1 MTKTALTSNREWN
14 TRVVSTEK
22 GEITQNILAEFNE
35 LWNSEYA
42 LKYDEFYEVYKERY
56 MTPFGQR
63 KAVYSWRLAATDPTP
78 TGKRKEKSLREKIK
92 DIEKQLR
99 LETFCED
106 LTVCE
111 LVEKYLMTKT
121 GVKHST
127 RTGYKFVQNILAKEP
142 FGQRKIASIK
152 TSDAK
157 IFLIKMQEEGRG
169 YSTIHTVRGVLRPAF
184 QMAAD
189 DDMIIKNPFQFELH
203 TVVVNDSVKRD
214 ALTREQER
222 KFLQFIQEDRHYS
235 RYYDAIFILFKTGLR
250 ISEFCGLTIKDI
262 DFKKN
267 VIKVSHQLQRT
278 SDMRYVCEKTKT
290 ENGIREIPMNSE
302 VMEAFKRI
310 IKNRPKPKIEPIV
323 DGYSGFL
330 FLDKNGKPR
339 VALHWEKYFQLSVE
353 KYNSI
358 YRVQLPKI
366 TPHVCRH
373 TFCTNMAKSG
383 MNPKVLQYIMGH
395 GDISVTLD
403 TYTHIKAEDAIA
415 EMERLDLLI
424 EKEA

>member
-1 MTKTALTSNREWN
+1 MSNTKRRDNKG
-14 TRVVSTEK
+14 RVLQM
-22 GEITQNILAEFNE
+22 GENQLDDGR
-35 LWNSEYA
+35 Y
-42 LKYDEFYEVYKERY
+42 VYRY
-56 MTPFGQR
+56 TNPYGQR
-63 KAVYSWRLAATDPTP
+63 KTVYSWRLTASDPMP
-78 TGKRKEKSLREKIK
+78 AGRRKDKSLREKIK

-99 LETFCED
+99 LEICCED
-106 LTVCE
+106 ITVCE

-127 RTGYKFVQNILAKEP
+127 QTGYKFVQNILAKEP

-157 IFLIKMQEEGRG
+157 IFLIKMQEDGRG

-189 DDMIIKNPFQFELH
+189 DDMIVKNPFQFELH

-222 KFLQFIQEDRHYS
+222 KFLQFILEDDHYS
-235 RYYDAIFILFKTGLR
+235 QYYDAFYILFKTGLR

-262 DFKKN
+262 DFRKK
-267 VIKVSHQLQRT
+267 VIKVNHQLQRT
-278 SDMRYVCEKTKT
+278 SDMKYICEKTKT
-290 ENGIREIPMNSE
+290 ENGVREVPMTSD
-302 VMEAFKRI
+302 VVDAFKRI
-310 IKNRPKPKIEPIV
+310 IKMRPKPKIEPVV

-330 FLDKNGKPR
+330 FLDKNGKPK
-339 VALHWEKYFQLSVE
+339 VALHWEKYFQLSVA
-353 KYNSI
+353 KYNKT

-403 TYTHIKAEDAIA
+403 TYTHIKSEDAIA
-415 EMERLDLLI
+415 EMERLDYLKT
-424 EKEA
+424 KEA

>member
-1 MTKTALTSNREWN
+1 MSNAKRRDN
-14 TRVVSTEK
+14 KGRVLQM
-22 GEITQNILAEFNE
+22 GENQLDDGR
-35 LWNSEYA
+35 YA
-42 LKYDEFYEVYKERY
+42 YRY
-56 MTPFGQR
+56 TTPFGQR
-63 KAVYSWRLAATDPTP
+63 KTVYSWRLTASDPMP
-78 TGKRKEKSLREKIK
+78 TGKRKDKSLREKIK
-92 DIEKQLR
+92 EIEKKLR
-99 LETFCED
+99 LEICCED
-106 LTVCE
+106 ITVCE

-157 IFLIKMQEEGRG
+157 IFLIKMQEDGRG

-189 DDMIIKNPFQFELH
+189 DDMIVKNPFQFELH

-222 KFLQFIQEDRHYS
+222 KFLQFIMEDNHYS
-235 RYYDAIFILFKTGLR
+235 QYYDAFYILFKTGLR
-250 ISEFCGLTIKDI
+250 ISEFCGLTMKDI
-262 DFKKN
+262 DFKKK
-267 VIKVSHQLQRT
+267 VIKVNHQLQRT
-278 SDMRYVCEKTKT
+278 SDMKYICEKTKT
-290 ENGIREIPMNSE
+290 ENGVREVPMTPD
-302 VMEAFKRI
+302 VMDAFKRV
-310 IKNRPKPKIEPIV
+310 IKLRPTPKIEPII

-330 FLDKNGKPR
+330 FLDKNGKPK

-353 KYNSI
+353 KYNKI

-403 TYTHIKAEDAIA
+403 TYTHIKSEDAIA
-415 EMERLDLLI
+415 EMERIDYLKT
-424 EKEA
+424 KEA

>member
-1 MTKTALTSNREWN
+1 MSNAERSDN
-14 TRVVSTEK
+14 KGRVLQM
-22 GEITQNILAEFNE
+22 GEVQLDTG
-35 LWNSEYA
+35 
-42 LKYDEFYEVYKERY
+42 RY
-56 MTPFGQR
+56 MYRYQTPFGQR
-63 KAVYSWRLAATDPTP
+63 KSVYSWRLVASDPMP
-78 TGKRKEKSLREKIK
+78 AGKKQEKSLREKIK

-99 LETFCED
+99 LETYCED

-111 LVEKYLMTKT
+111 LVEKYIATKT
-121 GVKHST
+121 GVTHST
-127 RTGYKFVQNILAKEP
+127 KTGYKYVQNILAKEP
-142 FGQRKIASIK
+142 FGQRKIASVK

-157 IFLIKMQEEGRG
+157 IFLINMQKNGRG

-222 KFLQFIQEDRHYS
+222 KFLQFIKEDSHYGQ
-235 RYYDAIFILFKTGLR
+235 YYDAFFILFKTGLR

-262 DFKKN
+262 DFKNN
-267 VIKVSHQLQRT
+267 VLKVNHQLQRT
-278 SDMRYVCEKTKT
+278 SDMKYICGPTKT
-290 ENGIREIPMNSE
+290 ENGIRDIPMKPE
-302 VMEAFKRI
+302 VAEAFKRI
-310 IKNRPKPKIEPIV
+310 IQNRPKPKVEPVV
-323 DGYSGFL
+323 DGYVGFL

-358 YRVQLPKI
+358 YKVQMPKI

-373 TFCTNMAKSG
+373 TCCTNLAKSG

-403 TYTHIKAEDAIA
+403 TYTHMKAEDAWD
-415 EMERLDLLI
+415 EMERLGML
-424 EKEA
+424 EAKEA

>member
-1 MTKTALTSNREWN
+1 MSNTKRRDNKG
-14 TRVVSTEK
+14 RVLQM
-22 GEITQNILAEFNE
+22 GENQLDDGR
-35 LWNSEYA
+35 YA
-42 LKYDEFYEVYKERY
+42 YRY
-56 MTPFGQR
+56 TTPFGQR
-63 KAVYSWRLAATDPTP
+63 KTVYSWRLTASDPMP
-78 TGKRKEKSLREKIK
+78 AGKRKDKSLREKIK
-92 DIEKQLR
+92 DIEKKLR
-99 LETFCED
+99 LEICCED
-106 LTVCE
+106 ITVCE

-127 RTGYKFVQNILAKEP
+127 QTGYKFVQNILAKEP

-157 IFLIKMQEEGRG
+157 IFLIKMQEDGRG

-222 KFLQFIQEDRHYS
+222 KFLEFIQQDGHYS
-235 RYYDAIFILFKTGLR
+235 RYYDAFFILFHTGLR

-262 DFKKN
+262 DFRKKA
-267 VIKVSHQLQRT
+267 IKVNHQLQCT
-278 SDMRYVCEKTKT
+278 SEMKYVCESTKT
-290 ENGIREIPMNSE
+290 ENGVREVPMNPD
-302 VMEAFKRI
+302 VVDAFKRI

-415 EMERLDLLI
+415 EMERLDLLT

>member
-1 MTKTALTSNREWN
+1 MSNAKRRDN
-14 TRVVSTEK
+14 KGRVLQM
-22 GEITQNILAEFNE
+22 GENQLDDGR
-35 LWNSEYA
+35 Y
-42 LKYDEFYEVYKERY
+42 VYRY
-56 MTPFGQR
+56 TNPYGQR
-63 KAVYSWRLAATDPTP
+63 KTVYSWRLTASDPMP
-78 TGKRKEKSLREKIK
+78 AGRRKDKSLREKIK

-99 LETFCED
+99 LEICCED
-106 LTVCE
+106 ITVCE

-127 RTGYKFVQNILAKEP
+127 QIGYKFVQNILAKEP

-157 IFLIKMQEEGRG
+157 IFLIKMQEDGRG

-189 DDMIIKNPFQFELH
+189 DDMIVKNPFQFELH

-222 KFLQFIQEDRHYS
+222 KYLQFILEDDHYS
-235 RYYDAIFILFKTGLR
+235 QYYDAIYILFKTGLR

-262 DFKKN
+262 DFKKK
-267 VIKVSHQLQRT
+267 VIKINHQLQRT
-278 SDMRYVCEKTKT
+278 SDMRYICEKTKT
-290 ENGIREIPMNSE
+290 ENGVREVPMTPD
-302 VMEAFKRI
+302 VVDAFKRI
-310 IKNRPKPKIEPIV
+310 IKMRPKPKIEPVV

-330 FLDKNGKPR
+330 FLDKNGKPK
-339 VALHWEKYFQLSVE
+339 VALHWEKYFQLSVA
-353 KYNSI
+353 KYNKI
-358 YRVQLPKI
+358 YRVQLPQI

-403 TYTHIKAEDAIA
+403 TYTHIKSEDAIA
-415 EMERLDLLI
+415 EMERLDYLKT
-424 EKEA
+424 KEA

>member
-1 MTKTALTSNREWN
+1 
-14 TRVVSTEK
+14 
-22 GEITQNILAEFNE
+22 
-35 LWNSEYA
+35 
-42 LKYDEFYEVYKERY
+42 
-56 MTPFGQR
+56 
-63 KAVYSWRLAATDPTP
+63 
-78 TGKRKEKSLREKIK
+78 
-92 DIEKQLR
+92 
-99 LETFCED
+99 
-106 LTVCE
+106 
-111 LVEKYLMTKT
+111 
-121 GVKHST
+121 
-127 RTGYKFVQNILAKEP
+127 
-142 FGQRKIASIK
+142 
-152 TSDAK
+152 
-157 IFLIKMQEEGRG
+157 
-169 YSTIHTVRGVLRPAF
+169 
-184 QMAAD
+184 MAAD

-222 KFLQFIQEDRHYS
+222 KFLQFIQEDGHYS

-330 FLDKNGKPR
+330 FLDKNGKPK

-366 TPHVCRH
+366 TPHMCRH

-403 TYTHIKAEDAIA
+403 TYTHIKTEDAIA
-415 EMERLDLLI
+415 EMERLDLLT

>member
-1 MTKTALTSNREWN
+1 MSNAKRRDNKGRVLQMGEWQQDDGRYVYCYTSP
-14 TRVVSTEK
+14 
-22 GEITQNILAEFNE
+22 L
-35 LWNSEYA
+35 
-42 LKYDEFYEVYKERY
+42 
-56 MTPFGQR
+56 GQR
-63 KAVYSWRLAATDPTP
+63 KSVYSWRLTASDSTP
-78 TGKRKEKSLREKIK
+78 AGKRKEKSLREKIK
-92 DIEKQLR
+92 DVEKQMR
-99 LETFCED
+99 LELCCED
-106 LTVCE
+106 ITVCE

-157 IFLIKMQEEGRG
+157 IFLIKMQEDGRG

-189 DDMIIKNPFQFELH
+189 DDMIIKNPFQFELY

-222 KFLQFIQEDRHYS
+222 KFLQFIAEDAHYK
-235 RYYDAIFILFKTGLR
+235 RYYDAFYILFKTGLR
-250 ISEFCGLTIKDI
+250 ISEFCGLTIRDI
-262 DFKKN
+262 DFRKK
-267 VIKVSHQLQRT
+267 VIKVNHQLQRT
-278 SDMRYVCEKTKT
+278 SEMMYICETTKT
-290 ENGIREIPMNSE
+290 DNGVRDVPMTPD
-302 VMEAFKRI
+302 VVDAFKRI

-339 VALHWEKYFQLSVE
+339 VALHWEKYFQLSVR

-358 YRVQLPKI
+358 YKVQLPKI

-403 TYTHIKAEDAIA
+403 TYTHIKSEDAIA
-415 EMERLDLLI
+415 EMERLDLLM

>member
-1 MTKTALTSNREWN
+1 
-14 TRVVSTEK
+14 
-22 GEITQNILAEFNE
+22 
-35 LWNSEYA
+35 
-42 LKYDEFYEVYKERY
+42 
-56 MTPFGQR
+56 
-63 KAVYSWRLAATDPTP
+63 
-78 TGKRKEKSLREKIK
+78 
-92 DIEKQLR
+92 
-99 LETFCED
+99 
-106 LTVCE
+106 
-111 LVEKYLMTKT
+111 MTKT

-157 IFLIKMQEEGRG
+157 IFLIKMQEDGRG

-184 QMAAD
+184 QMSAD
-189 DDMIIKNPFQFELH
+189 DDMIVKNPFQFELH

-222 KFLQFIQEDRHYS
+222 KYLQFILEDNHYGQ
-235 RYYDAIFILFKTGLR
+235 YYDAIYILFKTGLR

-262 DFKKN
+262 DFKKK
-267 VIKVSHQLQRT
+267 VIKINHQLQRT
-278 SDMRYVCEKTKT
+278 SDMRYICEKTKT
-290 ENGIREIPMNSE
+290 ENGVREVPMTPD
-302 VMEAFKRI
+302 VVDAFKRI
-310 IKNRPKPKIEPIV
+310 IKMRPKPKIEPVV

-330 FLDKNGKPR
+330 FLDKNGKPK

-403 TYTHIKAEDAIA
+403 TYTHMKAEDAWD
-415 EMERLDLLI
+415 EMERLGMLD

>member
-1 MTKTALTSNREWN
+1 MSNTKRRDNKG
-14 TRVVSTEK
+14 RVLQM
-22 GEITQNILAEFNE
+22 GENQLDDGR
-35 LWNSEYA
+35 Y
-42 LKYDEFYEVYKERY
+42 VYRY
-56 MTPFGQR
+56 TNPYGQR
-63 KAVYSWRLAATDPTP
+63 KTVYSWRLTASDPMP
-78 TGKRKEKSLREKIK
+78 AGRRKDKSLREKIK

-99 LETFCED
+99 LEICCED
-106 LTVCE
+106 ITVCE

-127 RTGYKFVQNILAKEP
+127 QTGYKFVQNILTKEP

-157 IFLIKMQEEGRG
+157 IFLIKMQEDGRG

-189 DDMIIKNPFQFELH
+189 DDMIVKNPFQFELH

-222 KFLQFIQEDRHYS
+222 KYLQFILEDDHYS
-235 RYYDAIFILFKTGLR
+235 QYYDAIYILFKTGLR

-262 DFKKN
+262 DFKKK
-267 VIKVSHQLQRT
+267 VIKVNHQLQRT
-278 SDMRYVCEKTKT
+278 SDMRYICEKTKT
-290 ENGIREIPMNSE
+290 ENGVREVPMTPD
-302 VMEAFKRI
+302 VVDAFKRI
-310 IKNRPKPKIEPIV
+310 IKMRPKPKIEPVV

-330 FLDKNGKPR
+330 FLDKNGKPK
-339 VALHWEKYFQLSVE
+339 VALHWEKYFQLSVA
-353 KYNSI
+353 KYNKI
-358 YRVQLPKI
+358 YRVQLPQI

-403 TYTHIKAEDAIA
+403 TYTHIKSEDAIA
-415 EMERLDLLI
+415 EMERLDLLM

>member
-1 MTKTALTSNREWN
+1 MSNAKRRDN
-14 TRVVSTEK
+14 KGRVLQM
-22 GEITQNILAEFNE
+22 GENQLDDGR
-35 LWNSEYA
+35 Y
-42 LKYDEFYEVYKERY
+42 VYRY
-56 MTPFGQR
+56 TNPYGQR
-63 KAVYSWRLAATDPTP
+63 KTVYSWRLTASDPMP
-78 TGKRKEKSLREKIK
+78 AGRRKDKSLREKIK

-99 LETFCED
+99 LEICCED
-106 LTVCE
+106 ITVCE

-127 RTGYKFVQNILAKEP
+127 QTGYKFVQNILAKEP

-157 IFLIKMQEEGRG
+157 IFLIKMQEDGRG

-189 DDMIIKNPFQFELH
+189 DDMIVKNPFQFELH

-222 KFLQFIQEDRHYS
+222 KFLQFILEDDHYS
-235 RYYDAIFILFKTGLR
+235 QYYDAIYILFKTGLR

-262 DFKKN
+262 DFKKK
-267 VIKVSHQLQRT
+267 VIKVNHQLQRT
-278 SDMRYVCEKTKT
+278 SDMRYICEKTKT
-290 ENGIREIPMNSE
+290 ENGVREVPMTPD
-302 VMEAFKRI
+302 VVDAFKRI
-310 IKNRPKPKIEPIV
+310 IKMRPKPKIEPV
-323 DGYSGFL
+323 VARYSGFL
-330 FLDKNGKPR
+330 FLDKNGKPK
-339 VALHWEKYFQLSVE
+339 VALHWEKYFQLSVA
-353 KYNSI
+353 KYNKI
-358 YRVQLPKI
+358 YRVQLPQI

-403 TYTHIKAEDAIA
+403 TYTHIKSEDAIA
-415 EMERLDLLI
+415 EMERLDYLKT
-424 EKEA
+424 KEA

>member
-1 MTKTALTSNREWN
+1 MSNAKRRDN
-14 TRVVSTEK
+14 KGRVLQM
-22 GEITQNILAEFNE
+22 GESQQDDGR
-35 LWNSEYA
+35 Y
-42 LKYDEFYEVYKERY
+42 VYRY
-56 MTPFGQR
+56 T
-63 KAVYSWRLAATDPTP
+63 TP
-78 TGKRKEKSLREKIK
+78 TGKRKSVYSWRLTASDSTPAGRRYEKSLREKIR

-99 LETFCED
+99 LEVYCED

-111 LVEKYLMTKT
+111 LVEKYIMTKT
-121 GVKHST
+121 GVKHNT
-127 RTGYKFVQNILAKEP
+127 RTGYKYVQNILAKEP

-157 IFLIKMQEEGRG
+157 IFLISMQEAGRG
-169 YSTIHTVRGVLRPAF
+169 YSTICTVRGVLRPAF
-184 QMAAD
+184 QMATD
-189 DDMIIKNPFQFELH
+189 DDMIVKNPFQFELH

-222 KFLQFIQEDRHYS
+222 KFLQFIAEDEHYS
-235 RYYDAIFILFKTGLR
+235 RYYDAFFILFKTGLR
-250 ISEFCGLTIKDI
+250 ISEFCGLTIRDI

-267 VIKVSHQLQRT
+267 VIKVNHQLQRIGGKQ
-278 SDMRYVCEKTKT
+278 YVCEKTKT
-290 ENGIREIPMNSE
+290 DNGVREVPMKPE
-302 VMEAFKRI
+302 VIAAFKRI
-310 IKNRPKPKIEPIV
+310 INSRPKPKIEPII

-330 FLDKNGKPR
+330 FLDSKDRPK

-415 EMERLDLLI
+415 EMERLDFVM
-424 EKEA
+424 ENHA

>member
-1 MTKTALTSNREWN
+1 MSNTKRRDNKG
-14 TRVVSTEK
+14 RVLQI
-22 GEITQNILAEFNE
+22 GENQLDDGR
-35 LWNSEYA
+35 YA
-42 LKYDEFYEVYKERY
+42 YRY
-56 MTPFGQR
+56 TTPFGQR
-63 KAVYSWRLAATDPTP
+63 KTVYSWRLTASDPMP
-78 TGKRKEKSLREKIK
+78 AGKRKDKSLREKIK
-92 DIEKQLR
+92 DIEKKLR
-99 LETFCED
+99 LEICCENI
-106 LTVCE
+106 TVCE

-157 IFLIKMQEEGRG
+157 IFLIKMQEAGRG

-189 DDMIIKNPFQFELH
+189 DDMIVKNPFQFELH

-222 KFLQFIQEDRHYS
+222 KFLQFILEDDHYS
-235 RYYDAIFILFKTGLR
+235 QYYDAFYILFKTGLR

-262 DFKKN
+262 DFKKK
-267 VIKVSHQLQRT
+267 VIKVNHQLQRT
-278 SDMRYVCEKTKT
+278 SDMRYICEKTKT
-290 ENGIREIPMNSE
+290 ENGVREVPMTPD
-302 VMEAFKRI
+302 VMAAFKRI
-310 IKNRPKPKIEPIV
+310 IKMRPKPKIEPIV

-339 VALHWEKYFQLSVE
+339 VALHWEKYFQLSVA
-353 KYNSI
+353 KYNKI

-403 TYTHIKAEDAIA
+403 TYTHIKSEDAIA
-415 EMERLDLLI
+415 EMERLDYLAT
-424 EKEA
+424 KEA

>member
-1 MTKTALTSNREWN
+1 MSYTKRRDNKG
-14 TRVVSTEK
+14 RVLQM
-22 GEITQNILAEFNE
+22 GEIQLEDGR
-35 LWNSEYA
+35 YA
-42 LKYDEFYEVYKERY
+42 YRY
-56 MTPFGQR
+56 TDPFGQR
-63 KAVYSWRLAATDPTP
+63 KTVYSWRLTASDSMPA
-78 TGKRKEKSLREKIK
+78 GKRKDKALRDKIK
-92 DIEKQLR
+92 EIEKRLR
-99 LETFCED
+99 LEICCED
-106 LTVCE
+106 ITVCE

-157 IFLIKMQEEGRG
+157 VFLIKMQEDGRG

-222 KFLQFIQEDRHYS
+222 QFLQFILEDNHYS
-235 RYYDAIFILFKTGLR
+235 QYYDAFYILFKTGLR

-262 DFKKN
+262 DFKKK
-267 VIKVSHQLQRT
+267 VIKVNHQLQRT
-278 SDMRYVCEKTKT
+278 NDMKYICETTKT
-290 ENGIREIPMNSE
+290 ENGVREVPMTPD
-302 VMEAFKRI
+302 VMEAFRRI
-310 IKNRPKPKIEPIV
+310 IKMRPKLKVEPII

-330 FLDKNGKPR
+330 FLDKNGKPK
-339 VALHWEKYFQLSVE
+339 VALHWEKYFQLSVA
-353 KYNSI
+353 KYNKI

-403 TYTHIKAEDAIA
+403 TYTHIKSEDAIA
-415 EMERLDLLI
+415 EMERLDYLKV
-424 EKEA
+424 KEV

>member
-1 MTKTALTSNREWN
+1 MSNTKRRDNKG
-14 TRVVSTEK
+14 RVLQM
-22 GEITQNILAEFNE
+22 GENQLDNGR
-35 LWNSEYA
+35 YA
-42 LKYDEFYEVYKERY
+42 YRY
-56 MTPFGQR
+56 TTPFGQR
-63 KAVYSWRLAATDPTP
+63 KTVYSWRLTASDPMP
-78 TGKRKEKSLREKIK
+78 AGKRKDKSLREKIK
-92 DIEKQLR
+92 EIEKKLR
-99 LETFCED
+99 LEICCED
-106 LTVCE
+106 ITVCE

-127 RTGYKFVQNILAKEP
+127 RTGYKFVQNILEKEP

-157 IFLIKMQEEGRG
+157 IFLIKMQEDGRG

-189 DDMIIKNPFQFELH
+189 DDMIVKNPFQFELH

-222 KFLQFIQEDRHYS
+222 QFLQFIMEDNHYS
-235 RYYDAIFILFKTGLR
+235 QYYDAFYILFKTGLR
-250 ISEFCGLTIKDI
+250 ISEFCGLTIRDI
-262 DFKKN
+262 DFKKK
-267 VIKVSHQLQRT
+267 VIKVNHQLQRT
-278 SDMRYVCEKTKT
+278 SDMKYICETTKT
-290 ENGIREIPMNSE
+290 ENGVREVPMTPD
-302 VMEAFKRI
+302 VMDAFKRI
-310 IKNRPKPKIEPIV
+310 IKLRPTPKIEPII

-330 FLDKNGKPR
+330 FLDKNGKPK

-353 KYNSI
+353 KYNKI

-403 TYTHIKAEDAIA
+403 TYTHIKSEDAIA
-415 EMERLDLLI
+415 EMERLDYLKT
-424 EKEA
+424 KEA

>member
-1 MTKTALTSNREWN
+1 MGEWQQDDG
-14 TRVVSTEK
+14 R
-22 GEITQNILAEFNE
+22 
-35 LWNSEYA
+35 Y
-42 LKYDEFYEVYKERY
+42 VYRY
-56 MTPFGQR
+56 TTPFGQR
-63 KAVYSWRLAATDPTP
+63 KSVYSWRLTASNPTP
-78 TGKRKEKSLREKIK
+78 AGKRKEKSLREKIK
-92 DIEKQLR
+92 KVEKQLR
-99 LETFCED
+99 LELCCED
-106 LTVCE
+106 ITVCE

-127 RTGYKFVQNILAKEP
+127 RTGYKFVQNILEKEP

-157 IFLIKMQEEGRG
+157 IFLIKMQEDGRG

-222 KFLQFIQEDRHYS
+222 KFLQFIAEDAHYK
-235 RYYDAIFILFKTGLR
+235 RYYDAFYVLFKTGLR

-262 DFKKN
+262 DFRKK
-267 VIKVSHQLQRT
+267 VIKVNHQLQRT
-278 SDMRYVCEKTKT
+278 SEMKYICESTKT
-290 ENGIREIPMNSE
+290 GNGVRDVPMTPD
-302 VMEAFKRI
+302 VVDAFKRI
-310 IKNRPKPKIEPIV
+310 IKNRPKPKIGPIV

-330 FLDKNGKPR
+330 FLDKNGRPR
-339 VALHWEKYFQLSVE
+339 VALHWEKYFQLSVR

-358 YRVQLPKI
+358 YRVQLPQI

-403 TYTHIKAEDAIA
+403 TYTHIKSEDVIA
-415 EMERLDLLI
+415 EMERLDLLM

>member
-1 MTKTALTSNREWN
+1 MSQLFERRMIMSNAKRRDN
-14 TRVVSTEK
+14 KGRVLQM
-22 GEITQNILAEFNE
+22 GENQLDDGR
-35 LWNSEYA
+35 YA
-42 LKYDEFYEVYKERY
+42 YRY
-56 MTPFGQR
+56 TTPFGQR
-63 KAVYSWRLAATDPTP
+63 KTVYSWRLTASDPMP
-78 TGKRKEKSLREKIK
+78 AGRRKDKSLREKIK

-99 LETFCED
+99 LEICCED
-106 LTVCE
+106 ITVCE

-127 RTGYKFVQNILAKEP
+127 QTGFKFVQNILAKEP

-157 IFLIKMQEEGRG
+157 IFLIKMQEDGRG

-189 DDMIIKNPFQFELH
+189 DDMIVKNPFQFELH

-222 KFLQFIQEDRHYS
+222 KFLQFILEDDHYS
-235 RYYDAIFILFKTGLR
+235 QYYDAIYILFKTGLR

-262 DFKKN
+262 DFKKK
-267 VIKVSHQLQRT
+267 VIKVNHQLQRT
-278 SDMRYVCEKTKT
+278 SDMRYICEKTKT
-290 ENGIREIPMNSE
+290 ENGVREVPMTSD
-302 VMEAFKRI
+302 VVDAFKRI
-310 IKNRPKPKIEPIV
+310 IKMRPKPKIEPVV

-330 FLDKNGKPR
+330 FLDKNGKPK
-339 VALHWEKYFQLSVE
+339 VALHWEKYFQLSVA
-353 KYNSI
+353 KYNKI
-358 YRVQLPKI
+358 YRVQLPQI

-403 TYTHIKAEDAIA
+403 TYTHIKSEDAIA
-415 EMERLDLLI
+415 EMERLDYLKT
-424 EKEA
+424 KEA

>member
-1 MTKTALTSNREWN
+1 MSQLFERRIIMSNTKRRDNKG
-14 TRVVSTEK
+14 RVLQM
-22 GEITQNILAEFNE
+22 GENQLDDGR
-35 LWNSEYA
+35 YA
-42 LKYDEFYEVYKERY
+42 YRY
-56 MTPFGQR
+56 TTPFGQR
-63 KAVYSWRLAATDPTP
+63 KTVYSWRLTASDPMP
-78 TGKRKEKSLREKIK
+78 AGKRKDKSLREKIK
-92 DIEKQLR
+92 DIEKKLR
-99 LETFCED
+99 LEICCED
-106 LTVCE
+106 ITVCE

-127 RTGYKFVQNILAKEP
+127 QTGYKFVQNILAKDP

-157 IFLIKMQEEGRG
+157 IFLIKMQEAGRG

-189 DDMIIKNPFQFELH
+189 DDMIVKNPFQFELH

-222 KFLQFIQEDRHYS
+222 KFLQFILEDDHYS
-235 RYYDAIFILFKTGLR
+235 QYYDAFYILFKTGLR

-262 DFKKN
+262 DFRKK
-267 VIKVSHQLQRT
+267 VIKVNHQLQRT
-278 SDMRYVCEKTKT
+278 SDMRYICEKTKT
-290 ENGIREIPMNSE
+290 ENGVREVPMTPY
-302 VMEAFKRI
+302 VMDAFMRI
-310 IKNRPKPKIEPIV
+310 IKMRPKPKIEPIV

-339 VALHWEKYFQLSVE
+339 VALHWEKYFQLSVA
-353 KYNSI
+353 KYNKI

-415 EMERLDLLI
+415 EMERLDYLAT
-424 EKEA
+424 KEA

>member
-1 MTKTALTSNREWN
+1 
-14 TRVVSTEK
+14 
-22 GEITQNILAEFNE
+22 
-35 LWNSEYA
+35 
-42 LKYDEFYEVYKERY
+42 
-56 MTPFGQR
+56 
-63 KAVYSWRLAATDPTP
+63 
-78 TGKRKEKSLREKIK
+78 
-92 DIEKQLR
+92 
-99 LETFCED
+99 
-106 LTVCE
+106 
-111 LVEKYLMTKT
+111 
-121 GVKHST
+121 VKHST

-157 IFLIKMQEEGRG
+157 IFLIKMQEDGRG
-169 YSTIHTVRGVLRPAF
+169 YSTIHTVRGVLHPAF

-189 DDMIIKNPFQFELH
+189 DDMILKNPFQFELH

-222 KFLQFIQEDRHYS
+222 KFLQFIAEDAHYK
-235 RYYDAIFILFKTGLR
+235 RYYDAFYILFKTGLR

-262 DFKKN
+262 DFRKK
-267 VIKVSHQLQRT
+267 VIKVNHQLQRT
-278 SDMRYVCEKTKT
+278 SEMKYICESTKT
-290 ENGIREIPMNSE
+290 DNGVRDVPMTPD
-302 VMEAFKRI
+302 VVDAFKRI

-415 EMERLDLLI
+415 EMERLDLLT

>member
-1 MTKTALTSNREWN
+1 MSNTKRRDNKG
-14 TRVVSTEK
+14 RVLQM
-22 GEITQNILAEFNE
+22 GENQLDDGR
-35 LWNSEYA
+35 Y
-42 LKYDEFYEVYKERY
+42 VYRY
-56 MTPFGQR
+56 TNPYGQR
-63 KAVYSWRLAATDPTP
+63 KTVYSWRLTASDPMP
-78 TGKRKEKSLREKIK
+78 AGRRKDKSLREKIK

-99 LETFCED
+99 LEICCED
-106 LTVCE
+106 ITVCE

-127 RTGYKFVQNILAKEP
+127 QTGYKFVQNILAKEP

-157 IFLIKMQEEGRG
+157 IFLIKMQEDGRG

-189 DDMIIKNPFQFELH
+189 DDMIVKNPFQFELH

-222 KFLQFIQEDRHYS
+222 KYLQFILEDDHYS
-235 RYYDAIFILFKTGLR
+235 QYYDAIYILFKTGLR

-262 DFKKN
+262 DFKKK
-267 VIKVSHQLQRT
+267 VIKVNHQLQRT
-278 SDMRYVCEKTKT
+278 SDMRYICEKTKT
-290 ENGIREIPMNSE
+290 ENGVREVPMTPD
-302 VMEAFKRI
+302 VVDAFKRI
-310 IKNRPKPKIEPIV
+310 IKMRPKPKIEPVV

-330 FLDKNGKPR
+330 FLDKNGKPK
-339 VALHWEKYFQLSVE
+339 VALHWEKYFQLSVA
-353 KYNSI
+353 KYNKI
-358 YRVQLPKI
+358 YRVQLPQI

-403 TYTHIKAEDAIA
+403 TYTHIKSEDAIA
-415 EMERLDLLI
+415 EMERLDYLKT
-424 EKEA
+424 KEA

>member
-1 MTKTALTSNREWN
+1 MSNTKRRDNKG
-14 TRVVSTEK
+14 RVLQM
-22 GEITQNILAEFNE
+22 GENQLDDGR
-35 LWNSEYA
+35 Y
-42 LKYDEFYEVYKERY
+42 VYRY
-56 MTPFGQR
+56 TNPYGQR
-63 KAVYSWRLAATDPTP
+63 KTVYSWRLTASDPMP
-78 TGKRKEKSLREKIK
+78 AGRRKDKSLREKIK

-99 LETFCED
+99 LEICCED
-106 LTVCE
+106 ITVCE

-127 RTGYKFVQNILAKEP
+127 QTGYKFVQNILAKEP

-157 IFLIKMQEEGRG
+157 IFLIKMQEDGRG

-189 DDMIIKNPFQFELH
+189 DDMIVKNPFQFELH

-222 KFLQFIQEDRHYS
+222 KYLQFILEDDHYS
-235 RYYDAIFILFKTGLR
+235 QYYDAIYILFKTGLR

-262 DFKKN
+262 DFKKK
-267 VIKVSHQLQRT
+267 VIKINHQLQRT
-278 SDMRYVCEKTKT
+278 SDMRYICEKTKT
-290 ENGIREIPMNSE
+290 ENGVREVPMTPD
-302 VMEAFKRI
+302 VVDAFKRI
-310 IKNRPKPKIEPIV
+310 IKMRPKPKIEPVV

-330 FLDKNGKPR
+330 FLDKNGKPK
-339 VALHWEKYFQLSVE
+339 VALHWEKYFQLSVA
-353 KYNSI
+353 KYNKI
-358 YRVQLPKI
+358 YRVQLPQI

-403 TYTHIKAEDAIA
+403 TYTHIKSEDAIA
-415 EMERLDLLI
+415 EMERLDYLKT
-424 EKEA
+424 KEA

>member
-1 MTKTALTSNREWN
+1 MSNAKRRDN
-14 TRVVSTEK
+14 KGRVLQM
-22 GEITQNILAEFNE
+22 GENQLDDGR
-35 LWNSEYA
+35 Y
-42 LKYDEFYEVYKERY
+42 VYRY
-56 MTPFGQR
+56 TNPYGQR
-63 KAVYSWRLAATDPTP
+63 KTVYSWRLTASDPMP
-78 TGKRKEKSLREKIK
+78 AGRRKDKSLREKIK

-99 LETFCED
+99 LEICCED
-106 LTVCE
+106 ITVCE

-127 RTGYKFVQNILAKEP
+127 QTGYKFVQNILAKEP

-157 IFLIKMQEEGRG
+157 IFLIKMQEDGRG

-189 DDMIIKNPFQFELH
+189 DDMIVKNPFQFELH

-222 KFLQFIQEDRHYS
+222 KYLQFILEDDHYS
-235 RYYDAIFILFKTGLR
+235 QYYDAIYILFKTGLR

-262 DFKKN
+262 DFKKK
-267 VIKVSHQLQRT
+267 VIKVNHQLQRT
-278 SDMRYVCEKTKT
+278 SDMRYICEKTKT
-290 ENGIREIPMNSE
+290 ENGVREVPMTPD
-302 VMEAFKRI
+302 VVDAFKRI
-310 IKNRPKPKIEPIV
+310 IKMRPKPKIEPVV

-330 FLDKNGKPR
+330 FLDKNGKPK
-339 VALHWEKYFQLSVE
+339 VALHWEKYFQLSVA
-353 KYNSI
+353 KYNKL
-358 YRVQLPKI
+358 YRVQLPQI

-403 TYTHIKAEDAIA
+403 TYTHIKSEDAIA
-415 EMERLDLLI
+415 EMERLDYLKT
-424 EKEA
+424 KEA

>member
-1 MTKTALTSNREWN
+1 MSNAKRRDN
-14 TRVVSTEK
+14 KGRVLQM
-22 GEITQNILAEFNE
+22 GENQLD
-35 LWNSEYA
+35 SGRY
-42 LKYDEFYEVYKERY
+42 VYRY
-56 MTPFGQR
+56 TTPFGQR
-63 KAVYSWRLAATDPTP
+63 KTVYSWRLTASDPMP
-78 TGKRKEKSLREKIK
+78 AGKRKDKSLREKIK
-92 DIEKQLR
+92 EIEKQLR
-99 LETFCED
+99 LEICCED
-106 LTVCE
+106 ITVCE
-111 LVEKYLMTKT
+111 LVEKYISTKT
-121 GVKHST
+121 GVKQST
-127 RTGYKFVQNILAKEP
+127 QTGYKFVQNILAKEP

-157 IFLIKMQEEGRG
+157 IFLINMQKNGRG

-189 DDMIIKNPFQFELH
+189 DDMIVKNPFQFELH

-222 KFLQFIQEDRHYS
+222 KFLQFIMEDNHYS
-235 RYYDAIFILFKTGLR
+235 QYYDAFYILFKTGLR
-250 ISEFCGLTIKDI
+250 ISEFCGLTMKDI
-262 DFKKN
+262 DFNKK
-267 VIKVSHQLQRT
+267 VVKVNHQLQRT
-278 SDMRYVCEKTKT
+278 SDMRYICEKTKT
-290 ENGIREIPMNSE
+290 ENGVREVPMTPD
-302 VMEAFKRI
+302 VVAAFKRI
-310 IKNRPKPKIEPIV
+310 IKMRPKPKIEPVV

-330 FLDKNGKPR
+330 FLDKNGKPK

-403 TYTHIKAEDAIA
+403 TYTHIKSEDAIA
-415 EMERLDLLI
+415 EMERLDYLST
-424 EKEA
+424 KEA

>member
-1 MTKTALTSNREWN
+1 MSNAKRRDN
-14 TRVVSTEK
+14 KGRVLQM
-22 GEITQNILAEFNE
+22 GENQLDDGR
-35 LWNSEYA
+35 YA
-42 LKYDEFYEVYKERY
+42 YRY
-56 MTPFGQR
+56 TTPFGQR
-63 KAVYSWRLAATDPTP
+63 KTVYSWRLTASDPMP
-78 TGKRKEKSLREKIK
+78 TGKRKDKSLREKIK
-92 DIEKQLR
+92 DVEKKLR
-99 LETFCED
+99 LEICCED
-106 LTVCE
+106 ITVCE

-127 RTGYKFVQNILAKEP
+127 QTGYKFVQNILAKEP

-157 IFLIKMQEEGRG
+157 IFLIKMQEAGRG

-189 DDMIIKNPFQFELH
+189 DDMIVKNPFQFELH

-222 KFLQFIQEDRHYS
+222 KFLQFILEDDHYS
-235 RYYDAIFILFKTGLR
+235 QYYDAFYILFKTGLR

-262 DFKKN
+262 DFRKK
-267 VIKVSHQLQRT
+267 VIKINHQLQRT
-278 SDMRYVCEKTKT
+278 SDMRYICEKTKT
-290 ENGIREIPMNSE
+290 ENGIREVPMTPD
-302 VMEAFKRI
+302 VMDAFKRI
-310 IKNRPKPKIEPIV
+310 IKMHAKPKIEPIV

-330 FLDKNGKPR
+330 FLDKNGKPK
-339 VALHWEKYFQLSVE
+339 VALHWEKYFQLSVA
-353 KYNSI
+353 KYNKI

-415 EMERLDLLI
+415 EMERLDYLAT
-424 EKEA
+424 KEA

>member
-1 MTKTALTSNREWN
+1 MSNAKRRDN
-14 TRVVSTEK
+14 KGRVLQM
-22 GEITQNILAEFNE
+22 GENQLDNGR
-35 LWNSEYA
+35 Y
-42 LKYDEFYEVYKERY
+42 VYRY
-56 MTPFGQR
+56 TTPFGQR
-63 KAVYSWRLAATDPTP
+63 KTVYSWRLTASDPMP
-78 TGKRKEKSLREKIK
+78 AGKRKDKSLREKIK
-92 DIEKQLR
+92 EIEKQLR
-99 LETFCED
+99 LEICCED
-106 LTVCE
+106 ITVCE
-111 LVEKYLMTKT
+111 LVEKYISTKT
-121 GVKHST
+121 GVKQST
-127 RTGYKFVQNILAKEP
+127 QTGYKFVQNILAKEP

-157 IFLIKMQEEGRG
+157 IFLINMQKNGRG

-189 DDMIIKNPFQFELH
+189 DDMIVKNPFQFELH

-222 KFLQFIQEDRHYS
+222 KFLQFIMEDNHYS
-235 RYYDAIFILFKTGLR
+235 QYYDAFYILFKTGLR
-250 ISEFCGLTIKDI
+250 ISEFCGLTMKDI
-262 DFKKN
+262 DFNKK
-267 VIKVSHQLQRT
+267 VVKVNHQLQRT
-278 SDMRYVCEKTKT
+278 SDMRYICEKTKT
-290 ENGIREIPMNSE
+290 ENGVREVPMTPD
-302 VMEAFKRI
+302 VVAAFKRI
-310 IKNRPKPKIEPIV
+310 IKMRPKPKIEPVV

-330 FLDKNGKPR
+330 FLDKNGKPK

-403 TYTHIKAEDAIA
+403 TYTHIKSEDAIA
-415 EMERLDLLI
+415 EMERLDYLST
-424 EKEA
+424 KEA

>member
-1 MTKTALTSNREWN
+1 MSNTKRRDNKG
-14 TRVVSTEK
+14 RVLQM
-22 GEITQNILAEFNE
+22 GENQLDDGR
-35 LWNSEYA
+35 Y
-42 LKYDEFYEVYKERY
+42 VYRY
-56 MTPFGQR
+56 TNPYGQR
-63 KAVYSWRLAATDPTP
+63 KTVYSWRLTASDPMP
-78 TGKRKEKSLREKIK
+78 AGRRKDKSLREKIK

-99 LETFCED
+99 LEICCED
-106 LTVCE
+106 ITVCE

-127 RTGYKFVQNILAKEP
+127 QTGYKFVQNILAKEP

-157 IFLIKMQEEGRG
+157 IFLIKMQEDGRG

-184 QMAAD
+184 QMSAD
-189 DDMIIKNPFQFELH
+189 DDMIVKNPFQFELH

-222 KFLQFIQEDRHYS
+222 KYLQFILEDDHYS
-235 RYYDAIFILFKTGLR
+235 QYYDAIYILFKTGLR

-262 DFKKN
+262 DFKKK
-267 VIKVSHQLQRT
+267 VIKINHQLQRT
-278 SDMRYVCEKTKT
+278 SDMRYICEKTKT
-290 ENGIREIPMNSE
+290 ENGVREVPMTPD
-302 VMEAFKRI
+302 VVDAFKRI
-310 IKNRPKPKIEPIV
+310 IKMRPKPKIEPVV

-330 FLDKNGKPR
+330 FLDKNGKPK
-339 VALHWEKYFQLSVE
+339 VALHWEKYFQLSVA
-353 KYNSI
+353 KYNKI
-358 YRVQLPKI
+358 YRVQLPQI

-403 TYTHIKAEDAIA
+403 TYTHIKSEDAIA
-415 EMERLDLLI
+415 EMERLDYLKT
-424 EKEA
+424 KEA